1 MELKRPLLKLLTE
14 LGIGSRRKI
23 SSAIREGKVKV
34 NGVVNEDF
42 SYPIDI
48 GSDIVCIDGKQLEL
62 RTESK
67 VYLMLN
73 KPPDVLSTTKD
84 TKNRKTIIS
93 ILPEKYRN
101 LRIYPVGRLD
111 KNSTGL
117 LLLSNDG
124 QLTYQLTHPKFEHE
138 KEYMVLIGTRLQPED
153 LKKFETGIQLD
164 DGITYPAMIK
174 ELRHPFAFYYSIII
188 HEGRKRQLRRMFDAL
203 GYRVFAL
210 KRVRIGKL
218 KLGKLEE
225 GRTRELSASEVEML
239 LMDIR

>member
-1 MELKRPLLKLLTE
+1 MELTRPLLKLLTE
-14 LGIGSRRKI
+14 LGIGSRRKM
-23 SSAIREGKVKV
+23 SSAIRQGKVRV
-34 NGVVNEDF
+34 NGIIAEDF
-42 SYPIDI
+42 SYLVEIN
-48 GSDIVCIDGKQLEL
+48 SDVVSMDGKQLEL

-73 KPPDVLSTTKD
+73 KPEGILSTTRD
-84 TKNRKTIIS
+84 TRNRKTVIN

-124 QLTYQLTHPKFEHE
+124 QLTYQLTHPKYEHE
-138 KEYMVLIGTRLQPED
+138 KEYVVLIGRQLKPEE
-153 LKKFETGIQLD
+153 LRKLETGIQLE
-164 DGITYPAMIK
+164 DGITYPAK
-174 ELRHPFAFYYSIII
+174 VRELNHPFAFCYNIII

-203 GYRVFAL
+203 GYQVFAL
-210 KRVRIGKL
+210 KRIRIGKL

-225 GRTRELSASEVEML
+225 GRTRELSAYEVKML
-239 LMDIR
+239 LTDIR

>member
-1 MELKRPLLKLLTE
+1 MELTRPLLKLLTE
-14 LGIGSRRKI
+14 LGIGSRRKM
-23 SSAIREGKVKV
+23 SSAIRQGKVQV
-34 NGVVNEDF
+34 NGIITENFSCLVDINSDVVN
-42 SYPIDI
+42 
-48 GSDIVCIDGKQLEL
+48 IDGKQLEL
-62 RTESK
+62 RTEPK

-73 KPPDVLSTTKD
+73 KPEGVLSTTKD
-84 TKNRKTIIS
+84 TRNRKTVIS

-124 QLTYQLTHPKFEHE
+124 QLTYQLTHPKYEHE
-138 KEYMVLIGTRLQPED
+138 KEYVVLIGSRLKPEE
-153 LKKFETGIQLD
+153 LRKLETGIQLD
-164 DGITYPAMIK
+164 DGITYPAK
-174 ELRHPFAFYYSIII
+174 LRELSHPFAFCYNIII

-203 GYRVFAL
+203 GYQVFAL

-225 GRTRELSASEVEML
+225 GRTRELKAYEVEML
-239 LMDIR
+239 LKDIR